1 MANFL
6 KKGMGLFGK
15 LVDTLKGNPTGV
27 CFVNSVVMIICAD
40 GEADEAEFQKLQ
52 DIVQSDQATA
62 SAMMAATESENV
74 VSLIQAVKIRAQ
86 ELVGSQAS
94 QNYDLLKLRLLAEIK
109 EKQKGM
115 KPVDKQVLI
124 AILEKLIMAD
134 EKVGVQE
141 QETLKEIKTA
151 LEVS

>member
-1 MANFL
+1 
-6 KKGMGLFGK
+6 MGIFSK
-15 LVDTLKGNPTGV
+15 LVDSLKGNPTGV

-40 GEADEAEFQKLQ
+40 GEADDSEFQKLQ
-52 DIVQSDQATA
+52 DIVESDKATA
-62 SAMMAATESENV
+62 ASMMAATESENV
-74 VSLIQAVKIRAQ
+74 VSLIQAVKIRSQ

-109 EKQKGM
+109 DKQKGM
-115 KPVDKQVLI
+115 KPVDKQVLV

-134 EKVGVQE
+134 NKVDPQE
-141 QETLKEIKTA
+141 QETLREIKIA

>member
-1 MANFL
+1 MNFI
-6 KKGMGLFGK
+6 KKGMGIFSK
-15 LVDTLKGNPTGV
+15 LVDSLKGNPTGV

-40 GEADEAEFQKLQ
+40 GEADDSEFQKLQ
-52 DIVQSDQATA
+52 DIVESDKATA
-62 SAMMAATESENV
+62 ASMMAATESENV
-74 VSLIQAVKIRAQ
+74 VSLIQAVKIRSQ

-109 EKQKGM
+109 DKQKGM
-115 KPVDKQVLI
+115 KPVDKQVLV

-134 EKVGVQE
+134 NKVDPQE
-141 QETLKEIKTA
+141 QETLREIKIA

>member
-1 MANFL
+1 
-6 KKGMGLFGK
+6 MGIFGK
-15 LVDTLKGNPTGV
+15 LVDSLRGNPTGV

-40 GEADEAEFQKLQ
+40 GEAEDSEFQKLQ
-52 DIVQSDQATA
+52 DIVESDKATA
-62 SAMMAATESENV
+62 ASMMAATESENV
-74 VSLIQAVKIRAQ
+74 SSLIQAVKIRSQ

-109 EKQKGM
+109 DKQKGM
-115 KPVDKQVLI
+115 KPVDKQVLV

-134 EKVGVQE
+134 NKVDPQE
-141 QETLKEIKTA
+141 QETLREIKIA

>member
-1 MANFL
+1 MNFI
-6 KKGMGLFGK
+6 KKGMGIFGK
-15 LVDTLKGNPTGV
+15 LVDSLRGNPTGV

-40 GEADEAEFQKLQ
+40 GEAEDSEFQKLQ
-52 DIVQSDQATA
+52 DIVESDKATA
-62 SAMMAATESENV
+62 ASMMAATESENV
-74 VSLIQAVKIRAQ
+74 SSLIQAVKIRSQ

-109 EKQKGM
+109 DKQKGM
-115 KPVDKQVLI
+115 KPVDKQVLV

-134 EKVGVQE
+134 NKVDPQE
-141 QETLKEIKTA
+141 QETLREIKIA

>member
-1 MANFL
+1 MNFI
-6 KKGMGLFGK
+6 KQGMGIFGK
-15 LVDTLKGNPTGV
+15 LVDSLRGNPTGV

-40 GEADEAEFQKLQ
+40 GEAEDSEFQKLQ
-52 DIVQSDQATA
+52 DIVESDKATA
-62 SAMMAATESENV
+62 ASMMAATESENV
-74 VSLIQAVKIRAQ
+74 SSLIQAVKIRSQ

-109 EKQKGM
+109 DKQKGM
-115 KPVDKQVLI
+115 KPVDKQVLV

-134 EKVGVQE
+134 NKVDPQE
-141 QETLKEIKTA
+141 QETLREIKIA

>member
-1 MANFL
+1 MNFI
-6 KKGMGLFGK
+6 KKGMGIFGK
-15 LVDTLKGNPTGV
+15 LVDSLKGNPTGV

-40 GEADEAEFQKLQ
+40 GEAEDSEFQKLQ
-52 DIVQSDQATA
+52 DIVESDKATA
-62 SAMMAATESENV
+62 ASMMAATESENV
-74 VSLIQAVKIRAQ
+74 SSLIQAVKIRSQ

-109 EKQKGM
+109 DKQKGM
-115 KPVDKQVLI
+115 KPVDKQVLV

-134 EKVGVQE
+134 NKVDPQE
-141 QETLKEIKTA
+141 QETLREIKIA

>member
-1 MANFL
+1 
-6 KKGMGLFGK
+6 MGIFGK
-15 LVDTLKGNPTGV
+15 LVDSLKGNPTGV

-40 GEADEAEFQKLQ
+40 GEAEDSEFQKLQ
-52 DIVQSDQATA
+52 DIVESDKATA
-62 SAMMAATESENV
+62 ASMMAATESENV
-74 VSLIQAVKIRAQ
+74 SSLIQAVKIRSQ

-109 EKQKGM
+109 DKQKGM
-115 KPVDKQVLI
+115 KPVDKQVLV

-134 EKVGVQE
+134 NKVDPQE
-141 QETLKEIKTA
+141 QETLREIKIA